1 MAQNYEF
8 VLLLDPDLPQSRV
21 QEYQDQFSKII
32 TDHDG
37 EVVHIQTWGRKRLE
51 YQIVRRKEAIFV
63 IFYFR
68 METVSAKPIEEFER
82 QVRINDDLLR
92 GMTVKV
98 PELKILNLPA
108 AESARDGRAA
118 SSPSTASA
126 PRGESQAE
134 TPQVETDETAS
145 RAEAGEASGGGES
158 EAVAPAET
166 EAEGNG
172 D

>member
-8 VLLLDPDLPQSRV
+8 VLLLDPDLPQSSV

-37 EVVHIQTWGRKRLE
+37 EVVHIQTWGKKRLE
-51 YQIVRRKEAIFV
+51 YEIVRKKEAIFV

-68 METVSAKPIEEFER
+68 MQTVSAKPIEEFER

-98 PELKILNLPA
+98 PVLKILNLPA
-108 AESARDGRAA
+108 ADSGRGGGA
-118 SSPSTASA
+118 ASA
-126 PRGESQAE
+126 PKGESQAE
-134 TPQVETDETAS
+134 TPRAETDETAS
-145 RAEAGEASGGGES
+145 PAAADEASSGQEP

-172 D
+172 E